1 MVNGSSIHRTSAVII
16 ALALGSFRFLKFK
29 GVYSGDRTT
38 HFQLTLK
45 SVFQANKC
53 HIIES

>member
-45 SVFQANKC
+45 SVFQANKY